1 MSNNPS
7 NESTLLN
14 SATDF
19 LLTLTPENRSKAQEQ
34 IYKFV
39 RWIGPTKI
47 TTGLTPLAIS
57 NYSDHTAAT
66 EIKYVKSFL
75 TYLKTQGLN
84 TANLRINLKGKKPS
98 RRISSRLHK
107 VPIRKRSLTMSGY
120 NKLKAELEDLVG
132 QRSAVTIELRKAAAD
147 KDFREN
153 APLHAARERKSYI
166 EGRIQEIEAVLKG
179 VNIIEETPATSK
191 IKIGYTVELEELA
204 SGKQLCYA
212 LVDSREANPAKGKF
226 SVESPI
232 GKALLNKEKGQV
244 VEVVAPAGKYSY
256 RIHEIRR

>member
-1 MSNNPS
+1 MINNQSND
-7 NESTLLN
+7 STLLKY
-14 SATDF
+14 ATEF
-19 LLTLTPENRSKAQEQ
+19 LFTLTPESRSKAQEQ

-39 RWIGPTKI
+39 RWMGPTRRV
-47 TTGLTPLAIS
+47 TELTPLAIS
-57 NYSDHTAAT
+57 NYSDHTLAI

-84 TANLRINLKGKKPS
+84 TSNLKVNLKGKKIS
-98 RRISSRLHK
+98 RRISARFQK
-107 VPIRKRSLTMSGY
+107 GPIKQRSLTMSGY
-120 NKLKAELEDLVG
+120 NKLKDELENLLG
-132 QRSAVTIELRKAAAD
+132 QRSAVTVELRKAAAD

-153 APLHAARERKSYI
+153 APLHAAREKKSYI
-166 EGRIQEIEAVLKG
+166 EGRILEIEAVLKG
-179 VNIIEETPATSK
+179 VNILDETPATST

-256 RIHEIRR
+256 RIQEIRR

>member
-1 MSNNPS
+1 VSNNPS
-7 NESTLLN
+7 NDSTLLKY
-14 SATDF
+14 ATDF
-19 LLTLTPENRSKAQEQ
+19 LFTLTPENRSKAQEQ

-39 RWIGPTKI
+39 RWIGPNSKI
-47 TTGLTPLAIS
+47 TELTPLAIS
-57 NYSDHTAAT
+57 NYSDHTLAT

-84 TANLRINLKGKKPS
+84 TSNLRVNLKGKRPS
-98 RRISSRLHK
+98 RRISAGLQK
-107 VPIRKRSLTMSGY
+107 VPIKQRSLTINGY
-120 NKLKAELEDLVG
+120 NKLKDELENLES

-166 EGRIQEIEAVLKG
+166 IGRIQEIEAVLKG
-179 VNIIEETPATSK
+179 VNIIDEIPRTST
-191 IKIGYTVELEELA
+191 IKIGYTVELEDLA

-256 RIHEIRR
+256 RIQEIRH